1 MLLDIHC
8 HLDHPFFEKD
18 LDEVL
23 ERAKDMIVVTCGI
36 SPKSNRICLDLA
48 KKHKNVKAALGI
60 YPPDQLKA
68 ELEEAED
75 IDWGVEDFDID
86 KELEWIEE
94 QLKDPEV
101 VAISEIGMDY
111 SLGEKTDK
119 KSQKEL
125 FQKFLDLA
133 KRTDKPII
141 VHSRKAEADVIEM
154 IEKAGLKK
162 VVMHCFCGK
171 KKLVKRCQDNG
182 WYFSIP
188 TNVVRAQNFQQIVES
203 TDINKLLTETD
214 SPYLSPFKGKRN
226 EPSFVTET
234 IKKIAEIKGMVP
246 EEVEKVIH
254 KNYLDLV

>member
-8 HLDHPFFEKD
+8 HLDHPDFEKD
-18 LDEVL
+18 LDKVL
-23 ERAKDMIVVTCGI
+23 QRAKDMIVVTCGI
-36 SPKSNRICLDLA
+36 SPRSNRFALDLA

-68 ELEEAED
+68 ELEQFD
-75 IDWGVEDFDID
+75 VDWNIETFDVD
-86 KELEWIEE
+86 EEMKWIEE
-94 QLKDPEV
+94 QLQDPEV
-101 VAISEIGMDY
+101 VAISEIALDY
-111 SLGEKTDK
+111 SLGEKTNK
-119 KSQKEL
+119 ESQKEL

-141 VHSRKAEADVIEM
+141 VHSRKAELDVIEM
-154 IEKAGLKK
+154 IEKSGLKK

-171 KKLVKRCQDNG
+171 KSLVKRCQENG

-214 SPYLSPFKGKRN
+214 APYLSPFRDKRN

-246 EEVEKVIH
+246 EEVEQVIH
-254 KNYLDLV
+254 KNYLDLI